1 MKEFPLTLQGLKQLT
16 DVYPTPFYLYDEKSI
31 RSNIRSL
38 KEAFSWNKGFK
49 EYFAVKSTPNPHI
62 LEIFREEGCGV
73 DCASETELMLA
84 DSCSFAGKDIMFTS
98 NVTSVA
104 EFKRAMKLDAII
116 NLDDIS
122 HIVTLKE
129 SAVYIDDSE
138 NLHAAV
144 NLPDLV
150 CLRLNPGGTIT
161 YQNKSILDYDDYKF
175 GFSEE
180 QLIEGINMLK
190 KCGVKRFG
198 LHSQFGCHRREAD
211 YFGENART
219 LFEKAAIIEKETGI
233 HFEFINLAGGLGIPY
248 QETETK
254 ADIKVVSQAIKN
266 AYEEVWG
273 QDCIAPIPLYLE
285 LGIFM
290 TGPYGYFVSTVL
302 HKKEAIKTFLG
313 LDASTNSF
321 MSPSRYSHYHCIT
334 VVGKEE
340 ELCSHMYTI
349 TGSLCENRDR
359 FAADRYLPSVLP
371 GDILVFHDAG
381 AYAYSHA
388 NNFNGKLRPAEL
400 LLCSN
405 GTIQQIRRAETAK
418 DYFFTLDYP
427 MKTEDL

>member
-122 HIVTLKE
+122 HIETLKE
-129 SAVYIDDSE
+129 SAGYTADSQSSQSGK
-138 NLHAAV
+138 
-144 NLPDLV
+144 LPELV
-150 CLRLNPGGTIT
+150 CFRLNPGGVIT
-161 YQNKSILDYDDYKF
+161 YENKSILDYDDYKF
-175 GFSEE
+175 GLSAE
-180 QLIEGINMLK
+180 QLIEGIRILK

-211 YFGENART
+211 YFGENARV
-219 LFEKAAIIEKETGI
+219 LFEKAAIIAKETGI
-233 HFEFINLAGGLGIPY
+233 QFEFINLAGGLGIPY
-248 QETETK
+248 HEEEAG
-254 ADIKVVSQAIKN
+254 ADIKAVSQAIKT
-266 AYEEVWG
+266 AYEDVLDPEGIFPV
-273 QDCIAPIPLYLE
+273 PLYFE

-302 HKKEAIKTFLG
+302 HKKETIKSFLG
-313 LDASTNSF
+313 LDSSTNSF
-321 MSPSRYSHYHCIT
+321 MSPSRYSNYQHIT
-334 VVGKEE
+334 VLGKEKE
-340 ELCSHMYTI
+340 PCAHLYTV

-359 FAADRYLPSVLP
+359 FASDRYLPAVNP

-388 NNFNGKLRPAEL
+388 NNFNGKLRPTEL
-400 LLCSN
+400 LLRCD
-405 GTIQQIRRAETAK
+405 GTIGQIRRAETPR
-418 DYFFTLDYP
+418 DYFSTLDYP
-427 MKTEDL
+427 IKIEGL